1 MVNVVFLR
9 SLSSFLQTDTQIHNT
24 DPTTSS
30 KRGKRPTVDDVKA
43 EQRNHNPSSKSSSSL
58 SLRKQSESEKNNQR
72 PSNNNNPR
80 RRSADF
86 QWAREDQLSV
96 ILEILESESRNT
108 PIWEQPDPFRQHTNH
123 PALQNPSTSPIPE
136 TVAESP
142 QPETPIRISKYNKI
156 GAKERE
162 YRIPAYYH
170 SRPSTKQSQQS
181 LRAPDEMS
189 ISESKKG
196 ETPETPRPIPHPPR
210 DLPVLRTF
218 YPLACFIF
226 SSHGERN
233 DLISKSRR
241 GDQDPSNT
249 TLTSDSP
256 LHPPKSIQSLESIAR
271 IDASLVF
278 EHFTTQD
285 AWVLGSALR
294 ERLLPIPT
302 PVVIDISLANANQIL
317 FHCCTHSGTMPDNDS
332 WVSRKRKTVLRWGV
346 STWYMSC
353 KFDGDEVAFRDKYGL
368 GNSAGE
374 YAIHGGGVPIRVT
387 GVEGVVAVVVVSG
400 LKQNEDHGVIVEVIK
415 DLYY

>member
-1 MVNVVFLR
+1 MSSSCGLYRPSSKSTLKSTTPTPPPRILR
-9 SLSSFLQTDTQIHNT
+9 RRESSTTTQST
-24 DPTTSS
+24 GSS

-43 EQRNHNPSSKSSSSL
+43 EQRNHNPSSKSSFSL
-58 SLRKQSESEKNNQR
+58 RRKQSESEKNNQR
-72 PSNNNNPR
+72 PLNNNNPR

-123 PALQNPSTSPIPE
+123 PALQKPSTSPIPE

-142 QPETPIRISKYNKI
+142 QPETPIRIPKYNKI

-189 ISESKKG
+189 ISESKGG

-210 DLPVLRTF
+210 DT
-218 YPLACFIF
+218 PLYAHLNQF
-226 SSHGERN
+226 
-233 DLISKSRR
+233 K
-241 GDQDPSNT
+241 PSPTNT
-249 TLTSDSP
+249 T
-256 LHPPKSIQSLESIAR
+256 PKLESIAR